1 MRTFGV
7 LWCCCLPLLS
17 GCGGSLDKP
26 VDPAEATTLLTTAF
40 DAWKK
45 GEAYGELAKRRPP
58 IYFSEPAWESGG
70 KLLKYEAG
78 PVTLMGRQGRC
89 SVKVTIQD
97 VKGKVSERAIGYLI
111 DTTPQ
116 LVITR
121 EALGR

>member
-1 MRTFGV
+1 MRAFGF
-7 LWCCCLPLLS
+7 LLFCCLPLLS
-17 GCGGSLDKP
+17 GCGNSLDKP
-26 VDPAEATTLLTTAF
+26 VDPAEAAALLSTAF
-40 DAWKK
+40 DAWQK

-58 IYFSEPAWESGG
+58 IYFNEPAWESGK

-89 SVKVTIQD
+89 SVKVTLQD
-97 VKGKVSERAIGYLI
+97 GKGKVSERVIGYLI

-121 EALGR
+121 EALGA